1 MAEKIKEVQEKRN
14 NKAKEQ
20 KPDDK
25 DNQKKLE
32 EIELK
37 NESKEEA
44 EVI

>member
-20 KPDDK
+20 KPAAK